1 MPGVWHHITQ
11 RGNRQQAT
19 FIDDTDRRFYLR
31 LLDQYAMLHGI
42 RLVGYCL
49 MPNHVHLIAIP
60 EHEDSLARA
69 LGRTHT
75 DYSRWFN
82 MRRGETG
89 HLWQN
94 RFYSCPMDDRHGWE
108 ALRYVELNPVRA
120 GLVDHAA
127 AWQWSS
133 AAAHLGWGQ
142 APIRLDFSEWRL
154 SWTPES
160 WREAL
165 EQGIADACLLDRI
178 RDATRIGRP
187 MGDDDFVRLTE
198 RCLERILRPQR
209 RGRKPAT
216 APSAD
221 QLNLGIT

>member
-1 MPGVWHHITQ
+1 
-11 RGNRQQAT
+11 
-19 FIDDTDRRFYLR
+19 
-31 LLDQYAMLHGI
+31 
-42 RLVGYCL
+42 
-49 MPNHVHLIAIP
+49 
-60 EHEDSLARA
+60 
-69 LGRTHT
+69 
-75 DYSRWFN
+75 
-82 MRRGETG
+82 
-89 HLWQN
+89 
-94 RFYSCPMDDRHGWE
+94 MDDRHGWE

-120 GLVDHAA
+120 GLVAHAA

-142 APIRLDFSEWRL
+142 SPVRLDFADWRL
-154 SWTPES
+154 SWTTES
-160 WREAL
+160 WHDAL

-209 RGRKPAT
+209 RGRKPMT
-216 APSAD
+216 APSID